1 MGSSELANGIRS
13 EGDSVECS
21 LTLQIALQLLHMSR
35 VISNKNVHLK
45 TKQQQQQK
53 TQNIPESS
61 LEYKADIGF

>member
-1 MGSSELANGIRS
+1 MGSTELANGIRS

-45 TKQQQQQK
+45 TKQQQQK